1 MKSQNTQILAWLQEG
16 NSLTPMDALNRFG
29 CSRLASRIGELK
41 EMHDI
46 QKEMITV
53 PTRRGKVR
61 VASYF
66 IGKESGTK

>member
-29 CSRLASRIGELK
+29 CSRLVSRIGELK

-53 PTRRGKVR
+53 PTRRGTVI

-66 IGKESGTK
+66 MLEHKA